1 MLLLIYSLDIIEPD
15 IRTNGSL
22 NMKYIDT
29 RSPIDVERKFNEIK
43 KEINKRFLIEDSS
56 IPPTSLFDEMDREFR
71 EIKAIYRLRDDTINL
86 YHVKHNYLWCK
97 AIQILDSD
105 TTASLLKFI
114 DALKYFLDRNAK
126 RPYGDKKI
134 DDMLGTYVVLIIKI
148 QQRFENINLTF
159 IEGRLE
165 EFLEEYSKLIKLRLE
180 VLDKILINLVHFLI
194 RAYEKDIETLKITP
208 SRISDIDIF
217 ANRIRSCSTFLQ
229 AHDLQKSLVNSEIY
243 ELLYKL
249 RKKELHSLCKTL
261 YFETDP
267 IKATKTQD
275 IVEKITKE
283 MIEYSNESY
292 DIARKAQNENNS
304 DSEKYRIMLSLKE
317 IDKDTA
323 KYYFETYH
331 NKDSLKGWRVLD
343 DIRLKLIK
351 KAFQENIPLS
361 EGLLS
366 YYEEE
371 WALLETFN
379 KIYLLKRDIEK
390 VSKKLGKD
398 WETDVFTKIIT
409 TLEELTNSFR
419 YVVRDEKTNTLKIV
433 SSGFSGKF
441 TEYFIHQLC
450 LSFYNHHKEKDMD
463 TDTFSPLLKEIV
475 YLDSGERIR
484 LNDIV
489 ENGKP
494 DLDILIGEKLTIL
507 FKNSRI
513 ESDEM
518 TGIWEEMAICRKRGI
533 SVIYYAINF
542 AKNISK
548 IEYIRRSFERI
559 KSEYND
565 IKIYIVDIEE
575 LADRII
581 RNTNTTYRKLI
592 TNMQK
597 DMLKIL
603 DY

>member
-1 MLLLIYSLDIIEPD
+1 MIYTLDIIEPD

-22 NMKYIDT
+22 NMKYIYT

-43 KEINKRFLIEDSS
+43 NEINKPFLREDSS
-56 IPPTSLFDEMDREFR
+56 IPPTSLFDEMDQEFR
-71 EIKAIYRLRDDTINL
+71 EIEEIYRLRGDTINL
-86 YHVKHNYLWCK
+86 LHVKHNYLWCK
-97 AIQILDSD
+97 AIQSLESD
-105 TTASLLKFI
+105 TTASLLNVI
-114 DALKYFLDRNAK
+114 DALKYLLDRDTK
-126 RPYGDKKI
+126 RPYDDKKI
-134 DDMLGTYVVLIIKI
+134 DNMLGTYMVLIIKI
-148 QQRFENINLTF
+148 ERRSENINVTF

-165 EFLEEYSKLIKLRLE
+165 EFIEEYSKWITRRSEILG
-180 VLDKILINLVHFLI
+180 KIMINLVRFLI
-194 RAYEKDIETLKITP
+194 RAYEKDIETFKITP
-208 SRISDIDIF
+208 SKISDIDIL
-217 ANRIRSCSTFLQ
+217 ANKIRGCSTFLQ
-229 AHDLQKSLVNSEIY
+229 ANNLQKSLINSEIY

-267 IKATKTQD
+267 IKATKTQN
-275 IVEKITKE
+275 IVEKITEE

-292 DIARKAQNENNS
+292 DIARKTQNENNS
-304 DSEKYRIMLSLKE
+304 DSEIYRIMLSLKE

-323 KYYFETYH
+323 QYYFETYH
-331 NKDSLKGWRVLD
+331 NKDAIKGWGILD

-371 WALLETFN
+371 WTLLETFN
-379 KIYLLKRDIEK
+379 KIYLLKKDIEK
-390 VSKKLGKD
+390 ISKKLGKD
-398 WETDVFTKIIT
+398 WETEVFTKIIS

-433 SSGFSGKF
+433 NSGFSGKF
-441 TEYFIHQLC
+441 TEYFVHQLC
-450 LSFYNHHKEKDMD
+450 LSFYSHHNEKDID
-463 TDTFSPLLKEIV
+463 TDTFAPLLKEIV
-475 YLDSGERIR
+475 SLDSGERIR

-494 DLDILIGEKLTIL
+494 DLDILIGEKLAIL
-507 FKNSRI
+507 FKNSKI
-513 ESDEM
+513 ESKEM
-518 TGIWEEMAICRKRGI
+518 KGIWEEMEICRKRGI

-548 IEYIRRSFERI
+548 IEYIRKSFERI
-559 KSEYND
+559 RSEYND
-565 IKIYIVDIEE
+565 IKIFIVDIEE

-592 TNMQK
+592 VNMQK
-597 DMLKIL
+597 DMLKML